1 MSQRPAQRDET
12 LNEYRCT
19 FPELYPKPAAG
30 HKDPKHRQGH
40 YVDARSEDEAQEIM
54 RKRYPH
60 GTQVI
65 EAELVKKGRK
75 A

>member
-1 MSQRPAQRDET
+1 VSQQAAQRDET

-19 FPELYPKPAAG
+19 FPELYPKPADG
-30 HKDPKHRQGH
+30 HRNPKHRQGH
-40 YVDARSEDEAQEIM
+40 YVDASSEEEAQEIM

-65 EAELVKKGRK
+65 EAELVKRGRK